1 MVTSILVVE
10 DSESAR
16 ALIIDKLKEVNPYC
30 RFLEASDGVEG
41 LTILNA
47 NRVDLIICDLMM
59 PRMDGL
65 EFLETVK
72 RTKEFQDTPVIILSV
87 QGESAT
93 KIRML
98 EKGANDY
105 ITKPFNANELIAR
118 VTVQLNIKALQDEM
132 RNTNRLLRELSITD
146 HLTHLYNRRYMMDAL
161 EIEFRRTVRKNG
173 DLCLVLMDADNF
185 KGVNDSYGHQQG
197 DLVLAAIAEAL
208 QAELRCYDIA
218 ARYGGEEF
226 AMVLPETSLQAGLA
240 VAERLRRAVEVMTF
254 PPPMQGLVMTISVGV
269 AALPSVQIDSVDA
282 MINAAD
288 EALYR
293 AKLNGR
299 NRVETMAF
307 PGQPPAIPS
316 PDAVRSPSA

>member
-16 ALIIDKLKEVNPYC
+16 TLIVDKLKEVNPYG
-30 RFLEASDGVEG
+30 RFLEASDGIEG
-41 LTILNA
+41 LNILNA

-59 PRMDGL
+59 PNMDGL

-146 HLTHLYNRRYMMDAL
+146 HLTLLYNRRYMMDAL

-173 DLCLVLMDADNF
+173 DLCLVLLDADNF
-185 KGVNDSYGHQQG
+185 KGVNDTYGHQQG
-197 DLVLAAIAEAL
+197 DMVLSAIAEAF
-208 QAELRCYDIA
+208 QVELRCYDIA

-226 AMVLPETSLQAGLA
+226 AMVLPETSLQSGMA
-240 VAERLRRAVEVMTF
+240 VAERLRTSVEEMTF
-254 PPPMQGLVMTISVGV
+254 PPPMEGLAMTISVGV
-269 AALPSVQIDSVDA
+269 AALPSVEIDSVDA
-282 MINAAD
+282 MIKAAD

-299 NRVETMAF
+299 NRVEAMA
-307 PGQPPAIPS
+307 GT
-316 PDAVRSPSA
+316 DAVRSQLA